1 MIGELLPLALGNLA
15 RARGR
20 LIMTAGGVLVGT
32 AAVVLLIALTFGLQR
47 SAEKSIGENA
57 SLTEIDVYPNWG
69 REMNEN
75 LPQLTVE
82 AVRQFWQVPG
92 VEVVIPMVNL
102 QGGELLAGDYTGWG
116 NIMGIDPALLPY
128 LGLELTEGTLSLG
141 PGQGLLGPRVGD
153 NFFDPSSEEWQPVQ
167 VDLMSTPFEV
177 RLFQYNSPTPSERK
191 VELELTGTFREGTSF
206 DYAILMPVRDV
217 MAWNEW
223 ITGQEADPETFV
235 YDRVVVR
242 ATSRETSQDVSEA
255 IRDLGYA
262 TGGIGDYLN
271 ALNNFFATMRVMLGG
286 VGAVALLV
294 AAFGV
299 ANTMTMAIL
308 ERTKEIGLMKAIGA
322 TDRDVLTVFL
332 IEAGLVGLA
341 GGLAGVGLSLFLQN
355 VINQAVQNAP
365 QGDSPALIFLPFDT
379 SQIGGSLIVIPAEL
393 TVLAVVLAT
402 LVGVG
407 AGFYPALRAAH
418 LPPVTALKQE

>member
-32 AAVVLLIALTFGLQR
+32 SAVVLLIALTFGLQR

-57 SLTEIDVYPNWG
+57 SLTEIEVYPNWG
-69 REMNEN
+69 PEANEN

-116 NIMGIDPALLPY
+116 NVMGIDPALLPY
-128 LGLELTEGTLSLG
+128 LGLQVTEGQLALG

-153 NFFDPSSEEWQPVQ
+153 NFFDPTEEEWQPVQ
-167 VDLMSTPFEV
+167 VDLMNTPFEV

-206 DYAILMPVRDV
+206 DYSILMSIQDV
-217 MAWNEW
+217 MKWNEW
-223 ITGQEADPETFV
+223 ITGQKADPETFV
-235 YDRVVVR
+235 YDRVIVR

-262 TGGIGDYLN
+262 TGGIGDYLS
-271 ALNNFFATMRVMLGG
+271 ALNNFFTTMRVMLGG

-355 VINQAVQNAP
+355 VINQAVKTAP
-365 QGDSPALIFLPFDT
+365 NSDSPALIFLPFDT
-379 SQIGGSLIVIPAEL
+379 SQIGGNLIVIPAEL
-393 TVLAVVLAT
+393 TVLAIALAT

-418 LPPVTALKQE
+418 LPPVVALKQE

>member
-1 MIGELLPLALGNLA
+1 
-15 RARGR
+15 
-20 LIMTAGGVLVGT
+20 
-32 AAVVLLIALTFGLQR
+32 
-47 SAEKSIGENA
+47 
-57 SLTEIDVYPNWG
+57 
-69 REMNEN
+69 
-75 LPQLTVE
+75 
-82 AVRQFWQVPG
+82 
-92 VEVVIPMVNL
+92 
-102 QGGELLAGDYTGWG
+102 LAGDYTGWG

-128 LGLELTEGTLSLG
+128 LGLQVTEGQLALG

-153 NFFDPSSEEWQPVQ
+153 NFFDPTEEEWQPVQ
-167 VDLMSTPFEV
+167 VDLMNTPFEV

-206 DYAILMPVRDV
+206 DYSILMSIQDV
-217 MAWNEW
+217 MKWNEW
-223 ITGQEADPETFV
+223 ITGQKADPETFV
-235 YDRVVVR
+235 YDRVIVR

-262 TGGIGDYLN
+262 TGGMGDYLS
-271 ALNNFFATMRVMLGG
+271 ALNNFFTTMRVMLGG

-355 VINQAVQNAP
+355 VINQAVKTAP
-365 QGDSPALIFLPFDT
+365 NSDSPALIFLPFDT
-379 SQIGGSLIVIPAEL
+379 SQIGGNLIVIPAEL
-393 TVLAVVLAT
+393 TALAIALAT

-418 LPPVTALKQE
+418 LPPVVALKQE